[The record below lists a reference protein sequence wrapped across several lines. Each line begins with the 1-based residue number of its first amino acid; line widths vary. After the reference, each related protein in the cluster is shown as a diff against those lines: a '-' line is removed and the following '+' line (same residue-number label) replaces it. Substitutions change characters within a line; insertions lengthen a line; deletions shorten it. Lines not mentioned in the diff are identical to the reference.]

1 LKSGPSLMPRLK
13 GRAWLDADSRFHLIR
28 DYAAE
33 VVTEDELRALFAAK
47 SRPRAYIGF
56 EPSGRLHIGNVIT
69 ANMLKRL
76 QRAGCHVTVFL
87 ADWHAMINDKF
98 GGNLERIRACGL
110 YQKEAFLA
118 LGLDPASTEFR
129 WAADFAGDATYWE
142 RVVRAAKATSLS
154 RVKRALTI
162 MGRQEDEAE
171 VDASM
176 LIYPAMQVADIFHM
190 ELDIAAGGMD
200 QRKAHMLA
208 RDVCDKT
215 GWKKPVAV
223 HTPLLG
229 SLKGGQR
236 MDPVEHKMSKSDP
249 SAAVT
254 LNDTPAEVLK
264 KLQKAFCPPTAE
276 GNPVLEMY
284 RYLAFEA
291 LGGKPLTVHRDAK
304 FGGDAQYDS
313 YSDLEGAFVAGKLH
327 AGDLK
332 AEAARRLIEI
342 TAPVRAH
349 FDKNPA
355 ALEWLNAPPQK
366 D

>member
-1 LKSGPSLMPRLK
+1 MK
-13 GRAWLDADSRFHLIR
+13 AH
-28 DYAAE
+28 
-33 VVTEDELRALFAAK
+33 
-47 SRPRAYIGF
+47 PRAYIGF

-76 QRAGCHVTVFL
+76 ERAGCHVTVFL

-98 GGNLERIRACGL
+98 GGDLERIRACGL
-110 YQKEAFLA
+110 YQQEAFLA
-118 LGLDPASTEFR
+118 LGLDPSNTQFR
-129 WAADFAGDATYWE
+129 WAADFAGDAKYWE
-142 RVVRAAKATSLS
+142 RVLRAAKASSLQ

-162 MGRQEDEAE
+162 MGRKEDEAE
-171 VDASM
+171 VDSSK

-229 SLKGGQR
+229 SLKGGER

-249 SAAVT
+249 SAAISI
-254 LNDTPAEVLK
+254 NDTPAEIEK
-264 KLQKAFCPPTAE
+264 KMQKAFCPPEAA
-276 GNPVLEMY
+276 GNPVLQMY
-284 RYLAFEA
+284 QYLVFEH
-291 LGGKPLTVHRDAK
+291 LGKAPLLVKRDAK
-304 FGGDAQYDS
+304 FGGDVTFANFDELQAAYT
-313 YSDLEGAFVAGKLH
+313 AGKLH
-327 AGDLK
+327 ASDLK
-332 AEAARRLIEI
+332 AAAAKALIDI

-349 FDKNPA
+349 FEKHPQ
-355 ALEWLNAPPQK
+355 ALEWLKAPSPGN
-366 D
+366 